1 MKLRKTRIIEVLK
14 AFRVKKSILL
24 LFLMGFYKKTTKEK
38 KNKKNKKQTK
48 NDIYLYNTS
57 AIIFRPP

>member
-14 AFRVKKSILL
+14 AFRVKKSVLL
-24 LFLMGFYKKTTKEK
+24 LFLMGFYEKTAKEK
-38 KNKKNKKQTK
+38 KTKKQTK